1 MSEPD
6 VADVPQSFD
15 RWLHDVRNQLSII
28 LGFSE
33 ILLQELDSADAK
45 RPDLQEI
52 HAAAERAMAAVSRA
66 PRRDDE
72 APK

>member
-1 MSEPD
+1 MPD
-6 VADVPQSFD
+6 VPLSFD

-33 ILLQELDSADAK
+33 ILLQELESSDAK
-45 RPDLQEI
+45 RPDLEEI
-52 HAAAERAMAAVSRA
+52 HAAAERAMAAMSRP

-72 APK
+72 APR

>member
-1 MSEPD
+1 MPTVS
-6 VADVPQSFD
+6 AFD

-33 ILLQELDSADAK
+33 ILLQELPREDAK

-52 HAAAERAMAAVSRA
+52 HAAAERAMAALARA
-66 PRRDDE
+66 PRLENEESR
-72 APK
+72 

>member
-1 MSEPD
+1 MSEPI
-6 VADVPQSFD
+6 QSFD

-33 ILLQELDSADAK
+33 ILLQELDGQDSK

-52 HAAAERAMAAVSRA
+52 HAAAERAMTALMRA
-66 PRRDDE
+66 PRPQEDSAR
-72 APK
+72 

>member
-1 MSEPD
+1 MEATP
-6 VADVPQSFD
+6 SFD

-33 ILLQELDSADAK
+33 ILLQELESGDAK

-52 HAAAERAMAAVSRA
+52 HAAAERAMAALARA
-66 PRRDDE
+66 PRQSDE
-72 APK
+72 EQR

>member
-1 MSEPD
+1 M
-6 VADVPQSFD
+6 ADPAPSFD

-33 ILLQELDSADAK
+33 ILVQELEETDAK

-52 HAAAERAMAAVSRA
+52 HAAAERAMAALARA
-66 PRRDDE
+66 PRKEDE
-72 APK
+72 GSR